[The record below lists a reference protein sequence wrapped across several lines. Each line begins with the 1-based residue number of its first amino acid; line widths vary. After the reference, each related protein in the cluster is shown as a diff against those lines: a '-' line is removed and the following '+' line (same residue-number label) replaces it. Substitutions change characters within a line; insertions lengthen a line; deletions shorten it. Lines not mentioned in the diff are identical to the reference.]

1 MRFVFFHLSFETAI
15 APFNQNGEK
24 GNTFKTKEN
33 KINRRVKM
41 ERKLIVTS
49 SPHIRSKE
57 ATDKIMRDVVI
68 ALIPATLA
76 GMYYFGFQTL
86 IVVLLSVAAAMA
98 TEAVI
103 QNIRKQPITLMDY
116 SAAVTGLLLALNLPP
131 EVPFWMPVVGSIFA
145 IAIVKQAFGGL
156 GHNFINPALAARVF
170 LIASWP
176 VEMTTWK
183 FPVDAVTEATPLA
196 LIKGSRI
203 VPESV
208 SIFNLF
214 IGKIGGCIGEVSA
227 LALLIGGI
235 YLVYRGVISLRIP
248 LAYMGTVAVLTLF
261 YGGFNINYMMF
272 HLLAGGLVLGAIFM
286 ATDYVS
292 SPMTA
297 KGQII
302 YAVGCGLIT
311 VIIRLFGGYPGG
323 VSFSILFMNIVTPLI
338 DKYVKANVF
347 GGVKK

>member
-1 MRFVFFHLSFETAI
+1 
-15 APFNQNGEK
+15 
-24 GNTFKTKEN
+24 
-33 KINRRVKM
+33 M

-49 SPHIRSKE
+49 SPHIRSNE
-57 ATDKIMRDVVI
+57 ATDKTMRDVVI

-86 IVVLLSVAAAMA
+86 IVVLMSVAAAMA
-98 TEAVI
+98 TEAII
-103 QNIRKQPITLMDY
+103 QNMRKQPITVMDY
-116 SAAVTGLLLALNLPP
+116 SAALTGLLLALNMPP
-131 EVPFWMPVVGSIFA
+131 EIPYWMPVVGSIFA

-196 LIKGSRI
+196 LIKGSSI
-203 VPESV
+203 LPESV

-214 IGKIGGCIGEVSA
+214 IGKVGGCIGEVSA
-227 LALLIGGI
+227 LALIIGGI
-235 YLVYRGVISLRIP
+235 YLVYRKVISPRIP
-248 LAYMGTVAVLTLF
+248 LVYMGTVAVFTLI
-261 YGGFNINYMMF
+261 YSGFDFNFMMF

-311 VIIRLFGGYPGG
+311 VIIRLFGGYPEG
-323 VSFSILFMNIVTPLI
+323 VSFSILFMNVVTPLI
-338 DKYVKANVF
+338 DKYVKSNVF

>member
-1 MRFVFFHLSFETAI
+1 
-15 APFNQNGEK
+15 
-24 GNTFKTKEN
+24 
-33 KINRRVKM
+33 M

-57 ATDKIMRDVVI
+57 ATDKTMRDVVI

-86 IVVLLSVAAAMA
+86 IIVLVSIAAAMA
-98 TEAVI
+98 TEAII
-103 QNIRKQPITLMDY
+103 QNIRKQPITVMDY

-131 EVPFWMPVVGSIFA
+131 EVPYWIPIVGSIFA
-145 IAIVKQAFGGL
+145 IAIAKQAFGGL

-196 LIKGSRI
+196 LIKGSS
-203 VPESV
+203 VMPESV
-208 SIFNLF
+208 SVFNLF
-214 IGKIGGCIGEVSA
+214 IGKVGGCIGEVSA
-227 LALLIGGI
+227 LALLLGGI
-235 YLVYRGVISLRIP
+235 YLVYRGVISPRIP
-248 LAYMGTVAVLTLF
+248 LAYMGTVAVLTLL
-261 YGGFNINYMMF
+261 YSGFDFNYMIF

-302 YAVGCGLIT
+302 YAIGCGLIT
-311 VIIRLFGGYPGG
+311 VLIRLFGGYPEG
-323 VSFSILFMNIVTPLI
+323 VSFSILFMNVVTPLI
-338 DKYVKANVF
+338 DKYVKSNVF

>member
-1 MRFVFFHLSFETAI
+1 
-15 APFNQNGEK
+15 
-24 GNTFKTKEN
+24 
-33 KINRRVKM
+33 M

-49 SPHIRSKE
+49 SPHIRSNE
-57 ATDKIMRDVVI
+57 ATDKVMRDVVI

-76 GMYYFGFQTL
+76 GMYYFGVQTL

-98 TEAVI
+98 TEAII
-103 QNIRKQPITLMDY
+103 QNIRKQPITVMDY
-116 SAAVTGLLLALNLPP
+116 SAALTGLLLALNLPP
-131 EVPFWMPVVGSIFA
+131 EIPYWIPVVGSIFA

-196 LIKGSRI
+196 LIKGSSV

-214 IGKIGGCIGEVSA
+214 IGKVGGCIGEVSA
-227 LALLIGGI
+227 LALIIGGI
-235 YLVYRGVISLRIP
+235 YLVYRGVISPRIP
-248 LAYMGTVAVLTLF
+248 LAYMGTVAVFTLI
-261 YGGFNINYMMF
+261 YSGFNFNFMMF
-272 HLLAGGLVLGAIFM
+272 HLLAGGLVLGAVFM

-302 YAVGCGLIT
+302 YAIGCGLIT
-311 VIIRLFGGYPGG
+311 VLIRLYGGYPGG
-323 VSFSILFMNIVTPLI
+323 VSFSILFMNVVTPLI
-338 DKYVKANVF
+338 DKYVKSNVF

>member
-1 MRFVFFHLSFETAI
+1 
-15 APFNQNGEK
+15 
-24 GNTFKTKEN
+24 
-33 KINRRVKM
+33 M

-57 ATDKIMRDVVI
+57 ATDKTMRDVVI
-68 ALIPATLA
+68 ALVPATLA

-98 TEAVI
+98 TEAII
-103 QNIRKQPITLMDY
+103 QNIRKQSITVMDY

-131 EVPFWMPVVGSIFA
+131 EVPYWMPVVGSIFA
-145 IAIVKQAFGGL
+145 IAIAKQAFGGL

-196 LIKGSRI
+196 LIKGSRV

-214 IGKIGGCIGEVSA
+214 IGKVGGCIGEVSA
-227 LALLIGGI
+227 LALLLGGI
-235 YLVYRGVISLRIP
+235 YLVYRGVISPRIP
-248 LAYMGTVAVLTLF
+248 AAYMGTVAVLTLL
-261 YGGFNINYMMF
+261 YGGFNFNYMMF

-292 SPMTA
+292 SPMTP

-311 VIIRLFGGYPGG
+311 VMIRLFGGYPGG
-323 VSFSILFMNIVTPLI
+323 VSFSILFMNVVTPLI
-338 DKYVKANVF
+338 DKYVKSNVF

>member
-1 MRFVFFHLSFETAI
+1 
-15 APFNQNGEK
+15 
-24 GNTFKTKEN
+24 
-33 KINRRVKM
+33 M

-49 SPHIRSKE
+49 SPHIRSNE
-57 ATDKIMRDVVI
+57 ATDKTMRDVVI

-86 IVVLLSVAAAMA
+86 IVVLASVAAAMA
-98 TEAVI
+98 TEAII
-103 QNIRKQPITLMDY
+103 QNMRKQPITLMDY
-116 SAAVTGLLLALNLPP
+116 SAALTGLLLALNLPP
-131 EVPFWMPVVGSIFA
+131 EIPFWMPIVGSIFA

-196 LIKGSRI
+196 LIKGSMV

-214 IGKIGGCIGEVSA
+214 IGKVGGCIGEVSA
-227 LALLIGGI
+227 LALIIGGI
-235 YLVYRGVISLRIP
+235 YLVYRGVISPKIP
-248 LAYMGTVAVLTLF
+248 VAYIGTVAVFTLI
-261 YGGFNINYMMF
+261 YSGFNFEFMMF
-272 HLLAGGLVLGAIFM
+272 HVLAGGLILGAVFM

-302 YAVGCGLIT
+302 YAIGCGLIT
-311 VIIRLFGGYPGG
+311 VVIRLYGGYPGG
-323 VSFSILFMNIVTPLI
+323 VSFSILFMNVVTPLI
-338 DKYVKANVF
+338 DKYVKSNVF

>member
-1 MRFVFFHLSFETAI
+1 
-15 APFNQNGEK
+15 
-24 GNTFKTKEN
+24 
-33 KINRRVKM
+33 M

-57 ATDKIMRDVVI
+57 ATDKTMRDVVI
-68 ALIPATLA
+68 ALVPATLA

-86 IVVLLSVAAAMA
+86 IVVLLAVAAAMA
-98 TEAVI
+98 TEAII
-103 QNIRKQPITLMDY
+103 QNIRKQPITVMDY

-145 IAIVKQAFGGL
+145 IAIAKQAFGGL

-208 SIFNLF
+208 SIFNMF

-235 YLVYRGVISLRIP
+235 YLVYRGVISPRIP
-248 LAYMGTVAVLTLF
+248 VAYMGTVAVLTLL
-261 YGGFNINYMMF
+261 YGGFNFNYMMF

-311 VIIRLFGGYPGG
+311 VVIRLFGGYHGG
-323 VSFSILFMNIVTPLI
+323 VSFSILFMNVVTPLI
-338 DKYVKANVF
+338 DKYVKSNVF

>member
-1 MRFVFFHLSFETAI
+1 
-15 APFNQNGEK
+15 
-24 GNTFKTKEN
+24 
-33 KINRRVKM
+33 M

-98 TEAVI
+98 TEAII
-103 QNIRKQPITLMDY
+103 QNIRKQPITVMDY

-235 YLVYRGVISLRIP
+235 YLVYRGVISPRIP
-248 LAYMGTVAVLTLF
+248 LVYLGTVAVLTLI
-261 YGGFNINYMMF
+261 YGGFNFNYMMF

-292 SPMTA
+292 SPMTV

-311 VIIRLFGGYPGG
+311 VVIRLFGGYPGG
-323 VSFSILFMNIVTPLI
+323 VSFSILFMNVVTPLI
-338 DKYVKANVF
+338 DKYVKSNVF

>member
-1 MRFVFFHLSFETAI
+1 
-15 APFNQNGEK
+15 
-24 GNTFKTKEN
+24 
-33 KINRRVKM
+33 M

-57 ATDKIMRDVVI
+57 ATDKTMRDVVI

-98 TEAVI
+98 TEAII
-103 QNIRKQPITLMDY
+103 QNIRRQPITVMDY

-131 EVPFWMPVVGSIFA
+131 EVPFWIPIVGSIFA
-145 IAIVKQAFGGL
+145 IAIAKQAFGGL

-176 VEMTTWK
+176 IEMTTWK
-183 FPVDAVTEATPLA
+183 YPVDAVTEATPLA

>member
-1 MRFVFFHLSFETAI
+1 
-15 APFNQNGEK
+15 
-24 GNTFKTKEN
+24 
-33 KINRRVKM
+33 M

-57 ATDKIMRDVVI
+57 ATDKTMRDVVI
-68 ALIPATLA
+68 ALVPATLA

-98 TEAVI
+98 TEAII
-103 QNIRKQPITLMDY
+103 QNIRKQPITVMDY

-145 IAIVKQAFGGL
+145 IAIAKQAFGGL

-235 YLVYRGVISLRIP
+235 YLVYRGVISPRIP
-248 LAYMGTVAVLTLF
+248 VAYMGTVAVLTLL
-261 YGGFNINYMMF
+261 YGGFNFNYMMF

-311 VIIRLFGGYPGG
+311 VVIRLFGGYPGG
-323 VSFSILFMNIVTPLI
+323 VSFSILFMNVVTPLI
-338 DKYVKANVF
+338 DKYVKSNVF

>member
-1 MRFVFFHLSFETAI
+1 
-15 APFNQNGEK
+15 
-24 GNTFKTKEN
+24 
-33 KINRRVKM
+33 M

-68 ALIPATLA
+68 ALVPATLA

-86 IVVLLSVAAAMA
+86 IVVLLAVAAAMA
-98 TEAVI
+98 TEAII
-103 QNIRKQPITLMDY
+103 QNIRKQPITVMDY

-131 EVPFWMPVVGSIFA
+131 EVPLWMPVVGSIFA

-208 SIFNLF
+208 SIFNMF

-235 YLVYRGVISLRIP
+235 YLVYRGVISPRIP
-248 LAYMGTVAVLTLF
+248 VAYMGTVAVLTLL
-261 YGGFNINYMMF
+261 YGGFNFNYMMF

-311 VIIRLFGGYPGG
+311 VVIRLFGGYPGG
-323 VSFSILFMNIVTPLI
+323 VSFSILFMNVVTPLI
-338 DKYVKANVF
+338 DKYVKSNVF

>member
-1 MRFVFFHLSFETAI
+1 
-15 APFNQNGEK
+15 
-24 GNTFKTKEN
+24 
-33 KINRRVKM
+33 M

-49 SPHIRSKE
+49 SPHIRSNE
-57 ATDKIMRDVVI
+57 ATDKTMRDVVI

-98 TEAVI
+98 TEAII
-103 QNIRKQPITLMDY
+103 QNMRKQPITVMDY
-116 SAAVTGLLLALNLPP
+116 SAALTGLLLALNMPP
-131 EVPFWMPVVGSIFA
+131 EIPYWMPVVGSIFA

-196 LIKGSRI
+196 LIKGSG
-203 VPESV
+203 VLPESV

-214 IGKIGGCIGEVSA
+214 IGKVGGCIGEVSA
-227 LALLIGGI
+227 LALIIGGI
-235 YLVYRGVISLRIP
+235 YLVYRGVISPRIP
-248 LAYMGTVAVLTLF
+248 LVYMGTVAVFTLI
-261 YGGFNINYMMF
+261 YSGFNFNFMMF

-311 VIIRLFGGYPGG
+311 VMIRLFGGYPEG
-323 VSFSILFMNIVTPLI
+323 VSFSILFMNVVTPLI
-338 DKYVKANVF
+338 DKYVKSNVF

>member
-1 MRFVFFHLSFETAI
+1 
-15 APFNQNGEK
+15 
-24 GNTFKTKEN
+24 
-33 KINRRVKM
+33 M

-57 ATDKIMRDVVI
+57 ATDKTMRDVVI
-68 ALIPATLA
+68 ALVPATLA

-86 IVVLLSVAAAMA
+86 IVVLLAVAAAMA
-98 TEAVI
+98 TEAII
-103 QNIRKQPITLMDY
+103 QNIRKQPITVMDY

-145 IAIVKQAFGGL
+145 IAIAKQAFGGL

-208 SIFNLF
+208 SIFNMF

-235 YLVYRGVISLRIP
+235 YLVYRGVISPRIP
-248 LAYMGTVAVLTLF
+248 VAYMGTVAVLTLL
-261 YGGFNINYMMF
+261 YGGFNFNYMMF

-311 VIIRLFGGYPGG
+311 VVIRLFGGYPGG
-323 VSFSILFMNIVTPLI
+323 VSFSILFMNVVTPLI
-338 DKYVKANVF
+338 DKYVKSNVF

>member
-1 MRFVFFHLSFETAI
+1 
-15 APFNQNGEK
+15 
-24 GNTFKTKEN
+24 
-33 KINRRVKM
+33 
-41 ERKLIVTS
+41 
-49 SPHIRSKE
+49 
-57 ATDKIMRDVVI
+57 
-68 ALIPATLA
+68 
-76 GMYYFGFQTL
+76 
-86 IVVLLSVAAAMA
+86 
-98 TEAVI
+98 
-103 QNIRKQPITLMDY
+103 
-116 SAAVTGLLLALNLPP
+116 
-131 EVPFWMPVVGSIFA
+131 MPVVGSIFA

-196 LIKGSRI
+196 LIKGSG
-203 VPESV
+203 VLPESV

-214 IGKIGGCIGEVSA
+214 IGKVGGCIGEVSA
-227 LALLIGGI
+227 LALIIGGI
-235 YLVYRGVISLRIP
+235 YLVYRGVISPRIP
-248 LAYMGTVAVLTLF
+248 LVYMGTVAVFTLI
-261 YGGFNINYMMF
+261 YSGFNFNFMMF

-311 VIIRLFGGYPGG
+311 VMIRLFGGYPEG
-323 VSFSILFMNIVTPLI
+323 VSFSILFMNVVTPLI
-338 DKYVKANVF
+338 DKYVKSNVF

>member
-1 MRFVFFHLSFETAI
+1 
-15 APFNQNGEK
+15 
-24 GNTFKTKEN
+24 
-33 KINRRVKM
+33 M

-57 ATDKIMRDVVI
+57 ATDKTMRDVVI

-103 QNIRKQPITLMDY
+103 QNIRKQAITVMDY

-131 EVPFWMPVVGSIFA
+131 EVPFWMPVVGSVFA
-145 IAIVKQAFGGL
+145 IAIAKQAFGGL

-214 IGKIGGCIGEVSA
+214 IGRVGGCIGEVSA

-235 YLVYRGVISLRIP
+235 YLVYRGVISPRIP
-248 LAYMGTVAVLTLF
+248 LAYMGTVAVLTLL
-261 YGGFNINYMMF
+261 YGGFDFNYMMF

-311 VIIRLFGGYPGG
+311 VVIRLFGGYPGG
-323 VSFSILFMNIVTPLI
+323 VSFSILFMNVVTPLI
-338 DKYVKANVF
+338 DKYVKSNVF

>member
-1 MRFVFFHLSFETAI
+1 
-15 APFNQNGEK
+15 
-24 GNTFKTKEN
+24 
-33 KINRRVKM
+33 M

-68 ALIPATLA
+68 ALVPATLA

-86 IVVLLSVAAAMA
+86 IVVLLAVAAAMA
-98 TEAVI
+98 TEAII
-103 QNIRKQPITLMDY
+103 QNIRKQPITVMDY

-131 EVPFWMPVVGSIFA
+131 EVPLWMPVVGSIFA

-208 SIFNLF
+208 SIFNMF

-235 YLVYRGVISLRIP
+235 YLVYRGVISPRIP
-248 LAYMGTVAVLTLF
+248 VAYMGTVAVLTLL
-261 YGGFNINYMMF
+261 YGGFDFNYMMF

-311 VIIRLFGGYPGG
+311 VVIRLFGGYPGG
-323 VSFSILFMNIVTPLI
+323 VSFSILFMNVVTPLI
-338 DKYVKANVF
+338 DKYVKSNVF

>member
-1 MRFVFFHLSFETAI
+1 
-15 APFNQNGEK
+15 
-24 GNTFKTKEN
+24 
-33 KINRRVKM
+33 M

-49 SPHIRSKE
+49 SPHIRSNE
-57 ATDKIMRDVVI
+57 ATDKTMRDVVI

-76 GMYYFGFQTL
+76 GMYYFGFRTL
-86 IVVLLSVAAAMA
+86 IVVLLSIAAAMA
-98 TEAVI
+98 TEAII
-103 QNIRKQPITLMDY
+103 QNMRKQSITIMDY
-116 SAAVTGLLLALNLPP
+116 SAALTGLLLALNMPP
-131 EVPFWMPVVGSIFA
+131 EIPFWMPVVGSIFA
-145 IAIVKQAFGGL
+145 IAIAKQAFGGL

-183 FPVDAVTEATPLA
+183 FPVDAITEATPLA
-196 LIKGSRI
+196 LIKGGS
-203 VPESV
+203 VLPESV

-214 IGKIGGCIGEVSA
+214 IGKVGGCIGEVSA
-227 LALLIGGI
+227 LALIIGGI
-235 YLVYRGVISLRIP
+235 YLVYRGVISPRIP
-248 LAYMGTVAVLTLF
+248 LIYMGTVAVFTLV
-261 YGGFNINYMMF
+261 YSGFDFNFMIF

-302 YAVGCGLIT
+302 YAIGCGLIT
-311 VIIRLFGGYPGG
+311 VIIRLYGGYPEG
-323 VSFSILFMNIVTPLI
+323 VSFSILFMNVVTPLI
-338 DKYVKANVF
+338 DKYVKSNVF

>member
-1 MRFVFFHLSFETAI
+1 
-15 APFNQNGEK
+15 
-24 GNTFKTKEN
+24 
-33 KINRRVKM
+33 M

-57 ATDKIMRDVVI
+57 ATDKTMRDVVI
-68 ALIPATLA
+68 ALVPATLA

-86 IVVLLSVAAAMA
+86 IVVLLAVAAAMA
-98 TEAVI
+98 TEAII
-103 QNIRKQPITLMDY
+103 QNIRKQPITVMDY

-131 EVPFWMPVVGSIFA
+131 EVTFWMPVVGSIFA
-145 IAIVKQAFGGL
+145 IAIAKQAFGGL

-208 SIFNLF
+208 SIFNMF

-235 YLVYRGVISLRIP
+235 YLVYRGVISPRIP
-248 LAYMGTVAVLTLF
+248 VAYMGTVAVLTLL
-261 YGGFNINYMMF
+261 YGGFNFNYMMF

-311 VIIRLFGGYPGG
+311 VVIRLFGGYPGG
-323 VSFSILFMNIVTPLI
+323 VSFSILFMNVVTPLI
-338 DKYVKANVF
+338 DKYVKSNVF